1 MSEQLEQLTAQI
13 AQMDAR
19 LAVLTDAVT
28 AMARMQGTRL
38 GRTELAARL
47 EVHPSTITR
56 WLSTDKHFPRADK
69 TGKWRLSDILKWE
82 DEQTAPLAGPLPGKR
97 GTP

>member
-13 AQMDAR
+13 ARMDAR

-38 GRTELAARL
+38 SRAELAERL
-47 EVHPSTITR
+47 GVHPDSITR
-56 WLSTDKHFPRADK
+56 WLRTDKNFPRPDK
-69 TGKWRLSDILKWE
+69 TGQWRLSDILKWE

>member
-13 AQMDAR
+13 ARMDAR

-28 AMARMQGTRL
+28 AMARAHGTRL
-38 GRTELAARL
+38 DRTALAERL
-47 EVHPSTITR
+47 GVHPDNITR
-56 WLSTDKHFPRADK
+56 WLRRDKYFPRPDK

-82 DEQTAPLAGPLPGKR
+82 DEQTARLACAA
-97 GTP
+97 